1 MRHSSGRR
9 GQVEPLAA
17 IVAVATVGVA
27 IGLYAGVLDGV
38 VEPDDERDTDA
49 IAVDRVLDRAEAI
62 GVLEPERLD
71 RALGALPP
79 GWRANATLSVDGRR
93 ITVGPAP
100 SDGETMTASRR
111 VAVRT
116 APGVVRPGRLS
127 ITVWR

>member
-1 MRHSSGRR
+1 MRRWSDRH

-27 IGLYAGVLDGV
+27 IGLYAGVLDDII
-38 VEPDDERDTDA
+38 EPDDERDTDA
-49 IAVDRVLDRAEAI
+49 IAIDRVLDRAEAI

-71 RALGALPP
+71 SAVETLLP
-79 GWRANATLSVDGRR
+79 GWRANATLSVDGR
-93 ITVGPAP
+93 TVAVGPAP
-100 SDGETMTASRR
+100 PDNETTTASRR

>member
-49 IAVDRVLDRAEAI
+49 IAV
-62 GVLEPERLD
+62 
-71 RALGALPP
+71 
-79 GWRANATLSVDGRR
+79 ATLSVDGRR